1 MAYTLLT
8 LSLTTLILLFWLY
21 KLIYN
26 CFFKP
31 FCLWKKQKN
40 SSSPSKEATILSI
53 KRLKEGKFPL
63 LEIQI
68 VFENFSGYPIHR
80 SIRFKDSKP
89 GLNRFQKNGKV
100 RITLDSSKKPNE
112 PYFLQ
117 SGKYEVSLAVMLLC
131 SLLTTAYVGGCYF
144 LMGEAISR
152 VSLSPE
158 YYENL
163 FSSNS
168 KTTEAFFIMGLSLV
182 FLYFLFKKLG
192 LLSTKESK
200 SQNWDLLYYGL
211 GTMATIKSY
220 SDTGVLINDNPMVEF
235 NYTFLDQTGQIHEGS
250 DKKLVGKL
258 EIINLPDIHELEI
271 FYSPNNPSVSRLAEN
286 IQQQTFTNYI
296 KSLFLFVLLIFSIFF
311 VVSFYQD
318 IF

>member
-1 MAYTLLT
+1 MVYSILT
-8 LSLTTLILLFWLY
+8 LSLIGLILIFWLI
-21 KLIYN
+21 KLICR
-26 CFFKP
+26 CFFRP
-31 FCLWKKQKN
+31 FCQWKEQN
-40 SSSPSKEATILSI
+40 NPSGPSKEATILSV
-53 KRLKEGKFPL
+53 KKLKEGKAPL
-63 LEIQI
+63 LELQLL
-68 VFENFSGYPIHR
+68 FENFSGYPIHR
-80 SIRFKDSKP
+80 SIRLWDKSP
-89 GLNRFQKNGKV
+89 QLNRFKKDGSV
-100 RITLDSSKKPNE
+100 RIILDPAKKPNE
-112 PYFLQ
+112 PYTLRAQ
-117 SGKYEVSLAVMLLC
+117 KSQVSLGFLLLG
-131 SLLTTAYVGGCYF
+131 SLLTIAYVAGCYF

-163 FSSNS
+163 FSSDS
-168 KTTEAFFIMGLSLV
+168 KTTETFFIISLTLV

-250 DKKLVGKL
+250 DEKLVGKL
-258 EIINLPDIHELEI
+258 EIINLPDINELEVL
-271 FYSPNNPSVSRLAEN
+271 YLPNNPSISRLAEN
-286 IQQQTFTNYI
+286 LQEQSFSNHIRG
-296 KSLFLFVLLIFSIFF
+296 LFLFVLLIFSIFF
-311 VVSFYQD
+311 IVSFCQD